1 MGVVV
6 ALLALLI
13 AAFLY
18 LGGFQAGETT
28 QRTRQTVV
36 AVDNSKAFACKSNR
50 QTVEREIQMWLV
62 NNPGE
67 TPSLAAVG
75 STARCPQ
82 GGDYALDG
90 LAVRC
95 SKHDQP

>member
-6 ALLALLI
+6 ALLALLV

-18 LGGFQAGETT
+18 LGWFQAGETT
-28 QRTRQTVV
+28 QRTRQTVT
-36 AVDNSKAFACKSNR
+36 AVDTSTAFACKSNR

-67 TPSLAAVG
+67 TPSLAAVA

-82 GGDYALDG
+82 GGDYELDG
-90 LAVRC
+90 LAVHC
-95 SKHDQP
+95 SKHD